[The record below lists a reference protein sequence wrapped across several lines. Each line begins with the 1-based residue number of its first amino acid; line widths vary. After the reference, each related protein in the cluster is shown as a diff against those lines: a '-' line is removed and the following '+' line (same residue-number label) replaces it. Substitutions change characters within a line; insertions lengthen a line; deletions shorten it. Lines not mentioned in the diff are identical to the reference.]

1 MEITRIIA
9 LRGIMALFLFAA
21 IPVGLSA
28 ETKKTVPLDI
38 IIGARAG
45 YSMIAGPYRNR
56 FIGSYSAGATLSI
69 GNQAVVRYL
78 MGEIDVFYSRYP
90 MKTNRYTYAALI
102 SSPVGRGGKISYLET
117 ASVAAGLLFY
127 YPIVPHFQAYIG
139 ASAMG
144 SYVHLYASRS
154 NQNVKS
160 LKPGLLAKAGF
171 FFPIRQG
178 FRLRAGTEYTLQY
191 LSGKPLHGF
200 NFVGGISYNFNT
212 EEEATTG
219 ASTGDPAVRID
230 WYLTLA
236 GNALRKGDIG
246 EAKKNFL
253 NVLDLDRTNSKAR
266 EQLAAI
272 QKAEADYEN
281 AMKKVKEKRYY
292 DALPLLDSAG
302 KYLFEAQNERD
313 KIRKYLSNDVALLE
327 KQGIEL
333 YEKGDYR
340 GCITVMNRL
349 LLIDPKNRVG
359 MIYLPRAVK
368 RQGALERL
376 R

>member
-1 MEITRIIA
+1 MVTTRIIA
-9 LRGIMALFLFAA
+9 VRGIMALFLLAA
-21 IPVGLSA
+21 IPAGISA
-28 ETKKTVPLDI
+28 ETKKTAPLDI

-45 YSMIAGPYRNR
+45 YSMIVGPYRNR
-56 FIGSYSAGATLSI
+56 FIGSYSAGATLSV
-69 GNQAVVRYL
+69 GNQAIVKYL
-78 MGEIDVFYSRYP
+78 IGEFDLFYSRYP
-90 MKTNRYTYAALI
+90 MRTERYSYAAILAAAF
-102 SSPVGRGGKISYLET
+102 GRGGGTSYIEA
-117 ASVAAGLLFY
+117 ASLAVGPLFY
-127 YPIVPHFQAYIG
+127 YPIIPHFQIYAG

-144 SYVHLYASRS
+144 SYVHLHASRS

-178 FRLRAGTEYTLQY
+178 FRLRAGAEYTLQY

-200 NFVGGISYNFNT
+200 NFNGGITYNFNT

-219 ASTGDPAVRID
+219 APTGDPAVRTD

-236 GNALRKGDIG
+236 GNALRKGDIR
-246 EAKKNFL
+246 EAKKNFST
-253 NVLDLDRTNSKAR
+253 VLDLDRTNSEAR

-281 AMKKVKEKRYY
+281 AMRKVKDKRFY

-302 KYLFEAQNERD
+302 KYLIEAQKERD

-349 LLIDPKNRVG
+349 LMIDPKNRVG

>member
-1 MEITRIIA
+1 METTRIIA
-9 LRGIMALFLFAA
+9 LHGIMALFLMAG
-21 IPVGLSA
+21 IPTGVSA
-28 ETKKTVPLDI
+28 ETKKTASPDI
-38 IIGARAG
+38 IIGAKAG
-45 YSMIAGPYRNR
+45 YSMIVGPYRSR
-56 FIGSYSAGATLSI
+56 FIGSYSAGATLSV
-69 GNQAVVRYL
+69 GNQAMVRYL

-90 MKTNRYTYAALI
+90 MQERKT
-102 SSPVGRGGKISYLET
+102 SYLET
-117 ASVAAGLLFY
+117 ASVALGPLFY
-127 YPIVPHFQAYIG
+127 FPIIPHFQIYGG

-178 FRLRAGTEYTLQY
+178 FRLRAGAEYTLQY

-200 NFVGGISYNFNT
+200 NFVGGLSYNFNT
-212 EEEATTG
+212 DEEVSSVAP
-219 ASTGDPAVRID
+219 TGDSAVRID

-246 EAKKNFL
+246 EAKKNYAAIL
-253 NVLDLDRTNSKAR
+253 TLDRTNSGAR

-272 QKAEADYEN
+272 NKAEADYES
-281 AMKKVKEKRYY
+281 AMKKLNEKRYY
-292 DALPLLDSAG
+292 DALPLLDGAG
-302 KYLFEAQNERD
+302 KYLPAAQKERE

-340 GCITVMNRL
+340 GCINVMNRL

-359 MIYLPRAVK
+359 LIYLPRAVK

>member
-1 MEITRIIA
+1 MVTNRIIV
-9 LRGIMALFLFAA
+9 LSGIMALFCIAA
-21 IPVGLSA
+21 LGAAVSA
-28 ETKKTVPLDI
+28 ETNKRAAGDI
-38 IIGARAG
+38 IIGAKAG
-45 YSMIAGPYRNR
+45 YSMIEGPYRGR
-56 FIGSYSAGATLSI
+56 FRGSYSVGGTLSF
-69 GNQAVVRYL
+69 GNQAQVKYL
-78 MGEIDVFYSRYP
+78 MGEIDAFYSRYP

-102 SSPVGRGGKISYLET
+102 STQLGRGNKPSYLET
-117 ASVAAGLLFY
+117 ASAAAGLLFY
-127 YPIVPHFQAYIG
+127 YPIVPHFQVYIG

-178 FRLRAGTEYTLQY
+178 FRLRAGAEYTLQY
-191 LSGKPLHGF
+191 LSGKPLHGL
-200 NFVGGISYNFNT
+200 NFAGGISYNFNT
-212 EEEATTG
+212 EEEAVTG
-219 ASTGDPAVRID
+219 VPAGDPAVRID

-236 GNALRKGDIG
+236 GNALRKGDIK
-246 EAKKNFL
+246 EAKKNYAT
-253 NVLDLDRTNSKAR
+253 VLKLDRTNNEAR
-266 EQLAAI
+266 EQLAGI
-272 QKAEADYEN
+272 NKAEVDYEG
-281 AMKKVKEKRYY
+281 AMKKVNEKRFY
-292 DALPLLDSAG
+292 DALPLLDGAG
-302 KYLFEAQNERD
+302 KYLPEAQKEQE
-313 KIRKYLSNDVALLE
+313 KIRKYLSNDAAVLE

-340 GCITVMNRL
+340 GCINVMNRL

-359 MIYLPRAVK
+359 LIYLPRAVK